1 MCLCDLNRC
10 KVRQLWKVAQGH
22 GLCPALHKAL
32 HKGLESES
40 VAAPELVVSVCRCC
54 QAECLSLRP
63 PRSEPTEAGEHL
75 LLHFRGGPG
84 FLEKKMHF
92 ETGGNMPDLE
102 TMPEIS
108 PVCVTLMSQGPFVS

>member
-1 MCLCDLNRC
+1 M
-10 KVRQLWKVAQGH
+10 RQLWKVAHQH

-32 HKGLESES
+32 CKGLESKS
-40 VAAPELVVSVCRCC
+40 IAAPELMASVWRCC

-63 PRSEPTEAGEHL
+63 PSSEPTEEGEHL

-92 ETGGNMPDLE
+92 ETGGNMTDLE

-108 PVCVTLMSQGPFVS
+108 PVCVMLMSQGPFVS